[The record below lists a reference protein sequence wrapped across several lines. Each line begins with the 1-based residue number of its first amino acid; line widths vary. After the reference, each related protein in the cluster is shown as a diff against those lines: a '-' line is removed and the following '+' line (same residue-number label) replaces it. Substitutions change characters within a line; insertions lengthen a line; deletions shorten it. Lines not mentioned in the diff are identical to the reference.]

1 MSTWECL
8 WSFGC
13 RVDHRRHGGTNRDH
27 TGGQQDDDQHDD
39 QHHDDDGHNQL
50 DVFPPVGAGHL
61 LRRLLEVLRLHR
73 HRSGHVT
80 LLRRTASY
88 WHSHCSKGAEMAGSG
103 TFQHVCVCQST
114 QPDLPGLQT
123 LALI

>member
-103 TFQHVCVCQST
+103 TFQHVCVCVPVNT
-114 QPDLPGLQT
+114 T
-123 LALI
+123 